1 MTRSPNAIVL
11 GVLVWILLILL
22 PGNGR
27 AQQGTIVPTPSPLPS
42 ATPTPRPETISRS
55 FHCNCT
61 TAGQPV
67 LWAGFVQATSYFQ
80 ARQMATTQCLAY
92 LGEKPVS
99 PLIPT
104 PAAALAGSTP
114 VFPTLTVN
122 PCSQCACN

>member
-1 MTRSPNAIVL
+1 MSRSKNAIALVVFVL
-11 GVLVWILLILL
+11 MLLMLL

-42 ATPTPRPETISRS
+42 ATPTPRPGTISRS

-67 LWAGFVQATSYFQ
+67 LWAGFVQALNYFQ
-80 ARQMATTQCLAY
+80 ARQMATSQCLAY
-92 LGEKPVS
+92 IGEKPVS

-104 PAAALAGSTP
+104 PAAAAQSTP
-114 VFPTLTVN
+114 IFPSLTVN
-122 PCSQCACN
+122 PCNQCACN